1 MISRVAGICF
11 WMCRYLERV
20 ENTTRVITANY
31 TYMLDGDP
39 VMKDAWWSVVCVM
52 GVDKEFENL
61 YSSQDKN
68 QEELIQNF
76 LVWEENNPV
85 SIKNSLRTARE
96 NAKTIRDSI
105 NNELWD
111 AINRLWL
118 WFISSEAEVLY
129 KRNKY
134 LFCATIQE
142 KCQSYQGV
150 LHNTIPRTNP
160 FEFMRLGFLLER
172 ASQTTRILDINY
184 HCGSEKSFLVQ
195 ETAQE
200 IAHWL
205 NLLEFCGAHEIFMM
219 YDYAELVGSAIAKF
233 LILNQTFPRSILYC
247 FEKAHESLLHIQA
260 SARSSIGNNTRYKL
274 EKMIAELKLKPME
287 KILKTELH
295 SLLVEISDNTDEI
308 CETLAA
314 DFFEPQINRT
324 LSGAVVDGGEQ

>member
-11 WMCRYLERV
+11 WMSRYLERV
-20 ENTTRVITANY
+20 ENTIRVLAANY

-52 GVDKEFENL
+52 GVNQEFSTL
-61 YSSQDKN
+61 YSEKDRN
-68 QEELIQNF
+68 QEELIQHF
-76 LVWEENNPV
+76 LVWDDNNPV
-85 SIKNSLRTARE
+85 SLKNSLRIARE
-96 NAKTIRDSI
+96 NAKIIRDSI

-118 WFISSEAEVLY
+118 WFISSEAEILY

-134 LFCATIQE
+134 LFCETVRE

-172 ASQTTRILDINY
+172 ANQTARILDINY
-184 HCGSEKSFLVQ
+184 YCVSDKSSLVD

-200 IAHWL
+200 VAHWL

-219 YDYAELVGSAIAKF
+219 YDHAEVVGSVIAKF
-233 LILNQTFPRSILYC
+233 LILNETFPRSILYC
-247 FEKAHESLLHIQA
+247 FEKAHESLLHIQE
-260 SARSSIGNNTRYKL
+260 SSHSHIGSNTRYNL
-274 EKMIAELKLKPME
+274 EKMIAELKLKPIN
-287 KILKTELH
+287 KILKKDLH
-295 SLLVEISDNTDEI
+295 KFLNEILENEI
-308 CETLAA
+308 CETLTN
-314 DFFEPQINRT
+314 DFFEPQVNDNAMLET
-324 LSGAVVDGGEQ
+324 AGDQQ